1 MSFSFF
7 LLSLSLF
14 TWGIGEGLFFV
25 FQPIYLSQLGA
36 DTMTIAY
43 VFSAFGAAMML
54 AHIPAGY
61 LADRLGRK
69 PLLIAAWMTGAIAT
83 WIMAAART
91 LPVFIAGMLFYG
103 LTAFV
108 SSPLNSYA
116 TAERGKLSPARAMT
130 LMSATF
136 NLGAVIG
143 PLVGGWVGDHYNLRV
158 VYFIA
163 AILFIIST
171 GILFFLKPQPRDH
184 QDASVPAARLF
195 KNTRFLGF
203 LGIVFFFVFVSYLP
217 QPLTSRF
224 LESERNLSLESIGF
238 LGSINGL
245 GNAVFNLFLGQ
256 FSSRLGLVLVQV
268 CIAAFS
274 LLIWQGT
281 GLGWYAAGYFILGGY
296 RTARA
301 FILSTVRS
309 LIQPSQMGLA
319 YGVAITF
326 DSLAMILA
334 PLLAGV
340 LYSRNP
346 DWVYLTT
353 LLLVILVILVTMS
366 LFPRPPQPGREGIK
380 E

>member
-1 MSFSFF
+1 M
-7 LLSLSLF
+7 
-14 TWGIGEGLFFV
+14 
-25 FQPIYLSQLGA
+25 
-36 DTMTIAY
+36 
-43 VFSAFGAAMML
+43 
-54 AHIPAGY
+54 
-61 LADRLGRK
+61 
-69 PLLIAAWMTGAIAT
+69 
-83 WIMAAART
+83 
-91 LPVFIAGMLFYG
+91 
-103 LTAFV
+103 
-108 SSPLNSYA
+108 
-116 TAERGKLSPARAMT
+116 
-130 LMSATF
+130 
-136 NLGAVIG
+136 
-143 PLVGGWVGDHYNLRV
+143 
-158 VYFIA
+158 
-163 AILFIIST
+163 
-171 GILFFLKPQPRDH
+171 
-184 QDASVPAARLF
+184 
-195 KNTRFLGF
+195 GF

-281 GLGWYAAGYFILGGY
+281 GLAWYAAGYFILGGY

-334 PLLAGV
+334 PLLAGL

-346 DWVYLTT
+346 EWVYIST
-353 LLLVILVILVTMS
+353 LFLVILVILVTMI
-366 LFPRPPQPGREGIK
+366 LFPRPLQQVRDGIK
-380 E
+380 G